1 MALDT
6 NSSPVVLNLFE
17 SVCNPSKEITTILQD
32 VSLIL
37 NLIKLNARP
46 TLLRTFFPNVTSSKI
61 KTLQVLIG
69 KSNFFFPFE
78 NAASSISFGW
88 ASPKQGALTC
98 NLIHAITKSIYPKFN
113 FDEDLVTPSMLVNI
127 SISFNNRFGS
137 EVGYVD
143 VNLVNSFF
151 HAITIFEIYPSKCL
165 CNRFYLRTIQ
175 SSTSQCPWCRLGV
188 AVPPA
193 KSIKFDSNRVRSFH
207 SFKNS
212 RSINEIFPVANAP
225 LQKAQVGN

>member
-1 MALDT
+1 MTLDT
-6 NSSPVVLNLFE
+6 NSSPVLLSLFE
-17 SVCNPSKEITTILQD
+17 SVCSPGKEITSIMQD

-46 TLLRTFFPNVTSSKI
+46 TLIRSYFPNVTSSKI
-61 KTLQVLIG
+61 KTLQDLIG
-69 KSNFFFPFE
+69 RSNFFFPFE

-98 NLIHAITKSIYPKFN
+98 NLLHSIAKSIYPKFN
-113 FDEDLVTPSMLVNI
+113 FDNDLVTPSMLVNI

-137 EVGYVD
+137 EIGYLD

-188 AVPPA
+188 AVHPS

-207 SFKNS
+207 SFKKS
-212 RSINEIFPVANAP
+212 RSISEISPAANTP
-225 LQKAQVGN
+225 LPIAQVGN

>member
-1 MALDT
+1 MSPNVINLLD
-6 NSSPVVLNLFE
+6 
-17 SVCNPSKEITTILQD
+17 SVCDSSNEMTAILKD
-32 VSLIL
+32 VSLIF

-46 TLLRTFFPNVTSSKI
+46 TLLRSFFPNVTSSKI
-61 KTLQVLIG
+61 NALRDLIG
-69 KSNFFFPFE
+69 KSNFYFSFG

-113 FDEDLVTPSMLVNI
+113 FDEDLVTPAMLVNI

-143 VNLVNSFF
+143 ANLINSFF
-151 HAITIFEIYPSKCL
+151 HAITIFEIYPSKCM
-165 CNRFYLRTIQ
+165 CNRFYLRTTQ

-188 AVPPA
+188 AVPPV
-193 KSIKFDSNRVRSFH
+193 KSIKFDSNRVRLFH
-207 SFKNS
+207 SFKKS
-212 RSINEIFPVANAP
+212 RSISEISPAANTP
-225 LQKAQVGN
+225 LPIAQAGS